1 MSRQRNGNGPLIGG
15 LLRLAWE
22 RVRQDIDAGVRA
34 AGYDDLNPAH
44 LAPFRSNGPDGQRP
58 SRIAEQMGITKQSV
72 NDLLRHLEAAGYLDL
87 VPDPDDSR
95 ARLVRLTPRGR
106 ELHGVLW
113 MHARTVEQR
122 LRAAIG
128 RESFET
134 FKKTLRAISDDG
146 LPAPADAGDVPAA
159 SRRTRA
165 RRTPS
170 RRAKR

>member
-1 MSRQRNGNGPLIGG
+1 MSRQRIGSGPLVGG

-34 AGYDDLNPAH
+34 AGYHDLNPAH

-72 NDLLRHLEAAGYLDL
+72 NDLLRHLENTGYLNL
-87 VPDPDDSR
+87 VPDPEDSR

-106 ELHGVLW
+106 ELHAVLW
-113 MHARTVEQR
+113 THARSVEQR

-128 RESFET
+128 KQPFEQ
-134 FKKTLRAISDDG
+134 FKETLRAISEESRVAPREDQE
-146 LPAPADAGDVPAA
+146 APAVSPRPLG
-159 SRRTRA
+159 RRA
-165 RRTPS
+165 PS
-170 RRAKR
+170 RRPRR

>member
-1 MSRQRNGNGPLIGG
+1 VSRETIERRPLIGG

-22 RVRQDIDAGVRA
+22 RVRQDIDTGVRA
-34 AGYDDLNPAH
+34 AGYGDLNPAH

-72 NDLLRHLEAAGYLDL
+72 NDLLRHLEHTGYLNL

-95 ARLVRLTPRGR
+95 ARLVRLTRRGR
-106 ELHGVLW
+106 ELHAVLW
-113 MHARTVEQR
+113 THARGVEQR
-122 LRAAIG
+122 LREAIG
-128 RESFET
+128 REPFEQ
-134 FKKTLRAISDDG
+134 FKTTLRAISDNG
-146 LPAPADAGDVPAA
+146 LLVPPDAGDVPAA
-159 SRRTRA
+159 SRRTHA

>member
-1 MSRQRNGNGPLIGG
+1 MSRQRIGSGPLIGG

-34 AGYDDLNPAH
+34 AGYHDLNPAH

-72 NDLLRHLEAAGYLDL
+72 NDLLRHLENTGYLNL
-87 VPDPDDSR
+87 VPDPEDSR

-106 ELHGVLW
+106 ELHAVLW
-113 MHARTVEQR
+113 THARSVEQR

-128 RESFET
+128 KQPFEQ
-134 FKKTLRAISDDG
+134 FKETLLAISEESRVAPREDQE
-146 LPAPADAGDVPAA
+146 APAVSPRPLG
-159 SRRTRA
+159 
-165 RRTPS
+165 
-170 RRAKR
+170 RRAPSLRPRR